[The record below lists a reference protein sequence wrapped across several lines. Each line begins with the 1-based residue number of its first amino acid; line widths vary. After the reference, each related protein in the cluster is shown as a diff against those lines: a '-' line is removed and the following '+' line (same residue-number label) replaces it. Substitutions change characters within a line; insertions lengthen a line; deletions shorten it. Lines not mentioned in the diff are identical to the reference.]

1 MGFGVVLGARFGVV
15 GLWGRLRGVG
25 LCRFGGWFSWVGFWG
40 RFRVA
45 FPTRPA
51 LQTDSS
57 WRRQRILNVPLC
69 REDCEQWWEDCR
81 DASTCKVNWHK
92 GWNWSTGTPPDPKPT
107 RPQSHPTPNPPN
119 PKATRPQSHPTPKP
133 PTARVH
139 AGTNQCP
146 RGAMCQKFKY
156 VFPTPADLCEKLWS
170 HSYRYTTERRGGG
183 RCIQMWFDPIEGN
196 PNVAVA
202 QYYAR
207 GSAADPP
214 RSPAPLA
221 LLALLGSALLGAAP
235 WG

>member
-1 MGFGVVLGARFGVV
+1 M
-15 GLWGRLRGVG
+15 
-25 LCRFGGWFSWVGFWG
+25 GFWG
-40 RFRVA
+40 RFRVG

-92 GWNWSTGTPPDPKPT
+92 GWNWSTGTPPDPEP
-107 RPQSHPTPNPPN
+107 
-119 PKATRPQSHPTPKP
+119 TRPQSHPTPKP

>member
-1 MGFGVVLGARFGVV
+1 MESLGCRVVFAGSDFVVSGGGFRGWGFGVGFGSGSPPAPPYRRTRVGAGSASSTSRCAARTASSG
-15 GLWGRLRGVG
+15 GRTART
-25 LCRFGGWFSWVGFWG
+25 
-40 RFRVA
+40 
-45 FPTRPA
+45 PPPA
-51 LQTDSS
+51 
-57 WRRQRILNVPLC
+57 
-69 REDCEQWWEDCR
+69 
-81 DASTCKVNWHK
+81 K
-92 GWNWSTGTPPDPKPT
+92 STGTRAGIGAQVPHPA
-107 RPQSHPTPNPPN
+107 PQRGRTPNPPTPNPP
-119 PKATRPQSHPTPKP
+119 
-133 PTARVH
+133 TARVR

>member
-1 MGFGVVLGARFGVV
+1 MV
-15 GLWGRLRGVG
+15 GGLPGRLHLQSQLAQG
-25 LCRFGGWFSWVGFWG
+25 LELEHRY
-40 RFRVA
+40 
-45 FPTRPA
+45 PTRP
-51 LQTDSS
+51 QTHPTPKPPDPEPTQPQSH
-57 WRRQRILNVPLC
+57 P
-69 REDCEQWWEDCR
+69 
-81 DASTCKVNWHK
+81 TPK
-92 GWNWSTGTPPDPKPT
+92 PPDPKPT
-107 RPQSHPTPNPPN
+107 RPQSHPTPNPPD
-119 PKATRPQSHPTPKP
+119 PEPTRPRTHPTPKP